1 MYMNLNNIKKIAA
14 CMFAAIATSTASA
27 QIPEGYYD
35 SLKGKKG
42 AELKNAVHDII
53 KKAKV
58 LDYGS
63 GNGSTWYGFWIT
75 DRTSDGRFI
84 DRYSPESK
92 WVMST
97 TQGTVG
103 TGMNIEHSFPK
114 SWWGGA
120 KIQAYMDLYNLMPCE
135 SKINSTKSNY
145 PMGVVV
151 DGDNG
156 NGCTKVGKGTDG
168 QWYWEPSNE
177 WKGDF
182 ARGYMYMATT
192 YQNLSWK
199 GTQAAQIL
207 EKGDYPTLKRWAYEL
222 YIKWAK
228 QDPVTPLEVKRNND
242 VYKIQGNRNP
252 FVDFPNL
259 MEYVWGDSI
268 NYAFDPAKT
277 VTSEKYIGGGGN
289 PVDPDNPDNPNPDV
303 SEEIIYT
310 ANFKATDGDCTFDVT
325 TDPKDGV
332 NLWNRSKA
340 YGWMAT
346 GAVKEGTNKY
356 PTKFAADGSL
366 LLPVFDLTDFESI
379 ELNFNHAVNY
389 DKSPKTRLSVE
400 VRCDG
405 ATTKIDN
412 INWPA
417 GGDWVFINSGNI
429 DLSQYVGKK
438 IQLAFHYT
446 SNTSIAGTWEIRDIA
461 VKGKKS
467 SKPTGIG
474 CISNPSL
481 NSSLDIS
488 KPYTAYDLSGR
499 SISNINSAKGV
510 VIVKQNG
517 MTFKLIKK

>member
-1 MYMNLNNIKKIAA
+1 MYTRYK
-14 CMFAAIATSTASA
+14 AT
-27 QIPEGYYD
+27 
-35 SLKGKKG
+35 
-42 AELKNAVHDII
+42 
-53 KKAKV
+53 
-58 LDYGS
+58 
-63 GNGSTWYGFWIT
+63 
-75 DRTSDGRFI
+75 
-84 DRYSPESK
+84 
-92 WVMST
+92 
-97 TQGTVG
+97 
-103 TGMNIEHSFPK
+103 
-114 SWWGGA
+114 
-120 KIQAYMDLYNLMPCE
+120 
-135 SKINSTKSNY
+135 
-145 PMGVVV
+145 
-151 DGDNG
+151 
-156 NGCTKVGKGTDG
+156 
-168 QWYWEPSNE
+168 
-177 WKGDF
+177 
-182 ARGYMYMATT
+182 ATH
-192 YQNLSWK
+192 LS
-199 GTQAAQIL
+199 IS
-207 EKGDYPTLKRWAYEL
+207 
-222 YIKWAK
+222 
-228 QDPVTPLEVKRNND
+228 
-242 VYKIQGNRNP
+242 
-252 FVDFPNL
+252 PNL

-268 NYAFDPAKT
+268 NYAFDPTKT

-429 DLSQYVGKK
+429 DLSQYAGKK

-467 SKPTGIG
+467 STPTGIG

-481 NSSLDIS
+481 NSSLDIN

>member
-53 KKAKV
+53 KKAEV

-63 GNGSTWYGFWIT
+63 GNGCTWYGFWIT

-97 TQGTVG
+97 SQGTVG

-228 QDPVTPLEVKRNND
+228 QDPVTTLEVKRNND

-277 VTSEKYIGGGGN
+277 ITSEKYIGGGGN

-303 SEEIIYT
+303 SEEIIY
-310 ANFKATDGDCTFDVT
+310 
-325 TDPKDGV
+325 
-332 NLWNRSKA
+332 R
-340 YGWMAT
+340 
-346 GAVKEGTNKY
+346 
-356 PTKFAADGSL
+356 
-366 LLPVFDLTDFESI
+366 
-379 ELNFNHAVNY
+379 
-389 DKSPKTRLSVE
+389 
-400 VRCDG
+400 
-405 ATTKIDN
+405 
-412 INWPA
+412 
-417 GGDWVFINSGNI
+417 
-429 DLSQYVGKK
+429 
-438 IQLAFHYT
+438 QL
-446 SNTSIAGTWEIRDIA
+446 
-461 VKGKKS
+461 
-467 SKPTGIG
+467 
-474 CISNPSL
+474 
-481 NSSLDIS
+481 
-488 KPYTAYDLSGR
+488 
-499 SISNINSAKGV
+499 
-510 VIVKQNG
+510 
-517 MTFKLIKK
+517 